1 MTNIDFAKLEEKLK
15 EVFAKACSDKLNEL
29 KESFKDSGFGY
40 GCCGGAYIVFK
51 DKRNSFC
58 KQLRAY
64 NRALKSF
71 DDYSLDYGTCGR
83 QEAEVKEA
91 GVRQVANYLNA
102 NFDCNARVRTYI
114 D

>member
-1 MTNIDFAKLEEKLK
+1 MNIDFAKLEEKLK
-15 EVFAKACSDKLNEL
+15 EVFTKACQDKLNEL
-29 KESFKDSGFGY
+29 KESVEDNGFGY
-40 GCCGGAYIVFK
+40 GFCGGAYIVFK

-91 GVRQVANYLNA
+91 GVRKVVDYLNA